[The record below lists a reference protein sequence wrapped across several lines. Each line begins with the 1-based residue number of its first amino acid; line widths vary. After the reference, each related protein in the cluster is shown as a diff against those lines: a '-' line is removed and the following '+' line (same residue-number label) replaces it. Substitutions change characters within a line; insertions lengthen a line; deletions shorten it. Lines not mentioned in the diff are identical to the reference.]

1 MNWKEQLGNIK
12 QEGDR
17 QDDRVDP
24 REAKKK
30 SRIMYNRRRL
40 DKDIR
45 ALLNQNIIKYADI
58 ERVHRKHGIH
68 VS

>member
-12 QEGDR
+12 QERNR

-24 REAKKK
+24 REQKKK

-40 DKDIR
+40 DKEIKE
-45 ALLNQNIIKYADI
+45 LSKQNIIKYGDI
-58 ERVHRKHGIH
+58 ERIHRKYGIQLG
-68 VS
+68 